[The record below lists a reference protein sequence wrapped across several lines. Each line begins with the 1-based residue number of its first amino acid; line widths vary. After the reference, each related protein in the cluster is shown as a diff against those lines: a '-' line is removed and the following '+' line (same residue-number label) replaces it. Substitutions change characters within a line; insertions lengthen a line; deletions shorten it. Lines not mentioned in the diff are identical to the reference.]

1 MKHYLDKTGIAIVL
15 VFTGCLYTS
24 AQQITYYSQDLHA
37 TVSMDPSKMTPD
49 NSRAYGLLLEDAKK
63 SLAPSADFEITGV
76 PEKKESTDQNQK
88 SKTAKKEE
96 IKKEKQEE
104 KKDNKELLKLVDKYD
119 KEALAMIDQ
128 KRRDYVR
135 QKRQERAQAVA
146 QRAAYNGNNGYNQNF
161 HFSSGAYDQLRQIG
175 STGSW
180 GSH

>member
-1 MKHYLDKTGIAIVL
+1 MKLYLDKTGIAIVL

>member
-1 MKHYLDKTGIAIVL
+1 MKHHLCKTGITVLL
-15 VFTGCLYTS
+15 VFTGCLYTA

-37 TVSMDPSKMTPD
+37 TISMDPSKMTSD

-63 SLAPSADFEITGV
+63 SLAPSADFEISGI
-76 PEKKESTDQNQK
+76 PEKKESADQGQK
-88 SKTAKKEE
+88 TKTAKKEA

-128 KRRDYVR
+128 KRRDYVK

-146 QRAAYNGNNGYNQNF
+146 QRAAYNGNGGYNQQF
-161 HFSSGAYDQLRQIG
+161 HFSSGAYNQLRQIG
-175 STGSW
+175 STGW